1 MATITTDA
9 NWLSSHLDDPNI
21 VIIDARGVIPHRF
34 SHINNARPLGLES
47 VISIADN
54 GANLVIDATTA
65 EKVFSSL
72 GIDDSKTVLVY
83 GESIDP
89 SAARIVWT
97 LMYHGHTNVK
107 LLDIGFSE
115 WQKAGFPVTRERQE
129 KRVESVIA
137 SSSGGAGRSTPI
149 FKARI
154 NPTIRASADYIK
166 TIQTDPNVII
176 IDARTPQEHFAAR
189 IPGSTLDDWEE
200 GIGQEGR
207 MIKSKS
213 ELETHF
219 REKGVTKDKE
229 VICYCHVGIRA
240 AHKYLQFIQA
250 DYNRVKLYDGSI
262 VDWAQRRNPLR

>member
-21 VIIDARGVIPHRF
+21 VIIDARGMMPHRF
-34 SHINNARPLGLES
+34 SHIKNARPLGLES

-54 GANLVIDATTA
+54 GANLVIDSTTA
-65 EKVFSSL
+65 EKVFGSL
-72 GIDDSKTVLVY
+72 GIDDSKAVLVY

-97 LMYHGHTNVK
+97 LMYYGHTNVK

-129 KRVESVIA
+129 KRVEPVIA
-137 SSSGGAGRSTPI
+137 NSSSGAGRPTPI
-149 FKARI
+149 FKAKI

-189 IPGSTLDDWEE
+189 IPGSILDDWEE
-200 GIGQEGR
+200 GRGQEGR

-219 REKGVTKDKE
+219 REKGVTKDNE
-229 VICYCHVGIRA
+229 AICYCHVGIRA
-240 AHKYLQFIQA
+240 AHKYLQFKQA
-250 DYNRVKLYDGSI
+250 DYDRVKLYDGSI

>member
-21 VIIDARGVIPHRF
+21 VIIDARGVLSHRF
-34 SHINNARPLGLES
+34 SHIKNARPFGLES

-65 EKVFSSL
+65 EKLFSSL
-72 GIDDSKTVLVY
+72 GIDDSKAVLVY

-97 LMYHGHTNVK
+97 LMYYGHTNVK

-129 KRVESVIA
+129 NRVEPVIA
-137 SSSGGAGRSTPI
+137 NSSSDAGRPTPI
-149 FKARI
+149 FKAKI

-166 TIQTDPNVII
+166 TTQVDPNVII
-176 IDARTPQEHFAAR
+176 IDARTPQEHFASR
-189 IPGSTLDDWEE
+189 IPG
-200 GIGQEGR
+200 
-207 MIKSKS
+207 
-213 ELETHF
+213 
-219 REKGVTKDKE
+219 
-229 VICYCHVGIRA
+229 
-240 AHKYLQFIQA
+240 
-250 DYNRVKLYDGSI
+250 
-262 VDWAQRRNPLR
+262 

>member
-9 NWLSSHLDDPNI
+9 NWLLSHLDDPDI
-21 VIIDARGVIPHRF
+21 VIIDARGVMPHRF
-34 SHINNARPLGLES
+34 SHIKNARPLGLES
-47 VISIADN
+47 VISIADK
-54 GANLVIDATTA
+54 GVNLVIDATTA

-72 GIDDSKTVLVY
+72 GIDDSKTVFVY

-107 LLDIGFSE
+107 LLDIGFNE
-115 WQKAGFPVTRERQE
+115 WQKAGFPVTRER
-129 KRVESVIA
+129 RVEPVIA
-137 SSSGGAGRSTPI
+137 SSSDASSSTLV
-149 FKARI
+149 FKAKI

-189 IPGSTLDDWEE
+189 IPGSILDDWEE

-207 MIKSKS
+207 IIKSKS
-213 ELETHF
+213 ELEAHF
-219 REKGVTKDKE
+219 REKGFTKDKE

>member
-1 MATITTDA
+1 
-9 NWLSSHLDDPNI
+9 
-21 VIIDARGVIPHRF
+21 
-34 SHINNARPLGLES
+34 
-47 VISIADN
+47 
-54 GANLVIDATTA
+54 
-65 EKVFSSL
+65 
-72 GIDDSKTVLVY
+72 
-83 GESIDP
+83 
-89 SAARIVWT
+89 
-97 LMYHGHTNVK
+97 MYHGHTNVK
-107 LLDIGFSE
+107 LLDIGFNE
-115 WQKAGFPVTRERQE
+115 WQKAGLPVIQERHG
-129 KRVESVIA
+129 KRVEPVIA
-137 SSSGGAGRSTPI
+137 SSSGGAGSSTPI
-149 FKARI
+149 FKSKI

-189 IPGSTLDDWEE
+189 IPGSILDDWEE
-200 GIGQEGR
+200 GIGQEGG

-219 REKGVTKDKE
+219 REKGFTKDKE